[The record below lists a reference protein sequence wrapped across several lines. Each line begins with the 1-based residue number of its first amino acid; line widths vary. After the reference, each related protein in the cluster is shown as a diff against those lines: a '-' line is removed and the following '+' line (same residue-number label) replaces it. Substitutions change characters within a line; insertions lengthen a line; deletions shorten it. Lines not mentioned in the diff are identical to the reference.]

1 MLAQAMTPSMN
12 DFWRQRRVFLT
23 GHTGFKGAW
32 LCLWLRELGATV
44 TGYALAPHTS
54 PNLFALLRQETRS
67 IIGDVRDGEALSAAM
82 RDADPQVVIHM
93 AAQALVRESYRDPV
107 ATFATNVMGTAHLL
121 EACRALPSLQ
131 ACVVVTSDK
140 VYENTSVRSGERSG
154 GRSGELFGK
163 GSSAHTAA
171 HRDEAAAFDECDRLG
186 GHDPYSNS
194 KACSELV
201 TGSFRD
207 SFFPL
212 GPPLATARAG
222 NVIGGG
228 DWSDDRLIPDCV
240 RALESGA
247 PVSVRYPDAIR
258 PWQHV
263 LEPLSGYLRLAQ
275 ALIET
280 PEAAPRAVNF
290 GPNPAS
296 FCTVREVVDAFSARF
311 GGKPGWQHDAG
322 MHPPEA
328 EALTLSSAL
337 AQRSLGWRPTLDV
350 VESLAWTADWYRAH
364 AAGEN
369 MLTFSRA
376 QVARYRSMLR
386 VSA

>member
-1 MLAQAMTPSMN
+1 
-12 DFWRQRRVFLT
+12 
-23 GHTGFKGAW
+23 
-32 LCLWLRELGATV
+32 
-44 TGYALAPHTS
+44 
-54 PNLFALLRQETRS
+54 
-67 IIGDVRDGEALSAAM
+67 
-82 RDADPQVVIHM
+82 VIHM

-140 VYENTSVRSGERSG
+140 VYENRGARSGPYGGERSRAHG
-154 GRSGELFGK
+154 G
-163 GSSAHTAA
+163 
-171 HRDEAAAFDECDRLG
+171 DAAAFDEGDRLG

-201 TGSFRD
+201 TGCFRD
-207 SFFPL
+207 SFFPH
-212 GPPLATARAG
+212 GPALATARAG

-247 PVSVRYPDAIR
+247 PVSLRYPDAIR

-263 LEPLSGYLRLAQ
+263 LESLSGYLRLAQ
-275 ALIET
+275 ALAET
-280 PEAAPRAVNF
+280 PEAAPRSVNF

-311 GGKPGWQHDAG
+311 AGKPGWRRDAG
-322 MHPPEA
+322 PHPQEA
-328 EALTLSSAL
+328 QTLTLSSAL
-337 AQRSLGWRPTLDV
+337 AQRSLGWVPALDV
-350 VESLAWTADWYRAH
+350 VESLAWTADWYRAYT
-364 AAGEN
+364 AGEN

-376 QVARYRSMLR
+376 QVARYCSMLR
-386 VSA
+386 VFT